1 MIWPMTS
8 SVNGFELKSKSE
20 STVTERRF
28 LDRNHVVGID
38 TKDGY

>member
-1 MIWPMTS
+1 MIWPITS
-8 SVNGFELKSKSE
+8 SVYGFELRSKSE

-28 LDRNHVVGID
+28 IDRSHVVGVD